1 MATATT
7 AAASS
12 GSAVLTA
19 SAAAP
24 EGARVCPPLLGDSA
38 AARALREVVAELSD
52 RGTPALFEGERGTGR
67 EHLARHVHLCSA
79 RRAGAFIRIDAEFV
93 DTERAERKLSRAHGG
108 TLLVKDLAHA
118 DARMRRVL
126 LHHLLR
132 GALEPHEQTPR
143 VLISTDVELPR
154 LLDAGLLDGELV
166 AALQPRRITVGPL
179 RERVADIP
187 RLCDHF
193 LVMLAAQC
201 GGTVRA
207 LTARAADQ
215 LSRYSWPGNLAEL
228 RDVIRRAALRARGT
242 AIDLGDIEAVLPPLH
257 ERVPLEELSLEDV
270 VRAKLRGLLMRLEGY
285 PIDDLYEQV
294 LDRIERPLLA
304 EVLQRTSG
312 NQIKAAEMLGIN
324 RNTLRAKL
332 LQRGLRTPAVPSRP
346 VASRDGGGRSARR
359 A

>member
-1 MATATT
+1 M
-7 AAASS
+7 
-12 GSAVLTA
+12 GTA
-19 SAAAP
+19 SAVAA
-24 EGARVCPPLLGDSA
+24 GAVEPVGPSEASGPIDAARGGRVCPPLLGDST
-38 AARALREVVAELSD
+38 AARGLREALAELA
-52 RGTPALFEGERGTGR
+52 GTATPVLFEGERGTGR
-67 EHLARHVHLCSA
+67 EHLARHLHLCGP

-118 DARMRRVL
+118 DERMRRVL

-132 GALEPHEQTPR
+132 GALERHEQTPR

-154 LLDAGLLDGELV
+154 LLDAGLLDPELV
-166 AALQPRRITVGPL
+166 AALSPRRVTVGPL
-179 RERVADIP
+179 RERSADIP

-193 LVMLAAQC
+193 LVVFAAQC
-201 GGTVRA
+201 GGTVRT
-207 LTARAADQ
+207 LTPRAADQ
-215 LSRYSWPGNLAEL
+215 LARYSWPGNLAEL
-228 RDVIRRAALRARGT
+228 RDVIRRAALRARGA

-332 LQRGLRTPAVPSRP
+332 QQRGLRTPAAPSRP
-346 VASRDGGGRSARR
+346 SRRS
-359 A
+359 